1 MSSVYVNNEITE
13 QLCLVRHFILV
24 DYREQHK
31 SCVQIHVHL
40 LTSSITSEMCIVVY
54 VDKNTLYLPFKRKA
68 TVENKNQ
75 IYANTCI
82 QSKTKINLKIS
93 FAVKGQIHVNL
104 SKLT

>member
-40 LTSSITSEMCIVVY
+40 LTRGITSEMYIMVY
-54 VDKNTLYLPFKRKA
+54 VDKNTLHKSSIYHRHIEHFFHIFGGS
-68 TVENKNQ
+68 TVF
-75 IYANTCI
+75 
-82 QSKTKINLKIS
+82 SLIS
-93 FAVKGQIHVNL
+93 ESTRRL
-104 SKLT
+104 